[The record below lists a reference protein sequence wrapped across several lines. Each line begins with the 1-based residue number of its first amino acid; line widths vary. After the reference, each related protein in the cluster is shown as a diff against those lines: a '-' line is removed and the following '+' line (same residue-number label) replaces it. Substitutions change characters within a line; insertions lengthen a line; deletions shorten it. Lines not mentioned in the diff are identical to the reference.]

1 MITWEV
7 TKMEQKQ
14 VVKQIIDFNKTTFE
28 STFNA
33 ITLLQNQAEGMVNM
47 FLQQATWIP
56 EDGKKVLNEWV
67 GAFKKGRDDFK
78 RAIDENSKRVE
89 DFFAK
94 FEKP

>member
-1 MITWEV
+1 
-7 TKMEQKQ
+7 MEQKQ

-56 EDGKKVLNEWV
+56 EDGKKILNEWV
-67 GAFKKGRDDFK
+67 AAFKKGRDDFK

>member
-1 MITWEV
+1 
-7 TKMEQKQ
+7 MEQKQ

-56 EDGKKVLNEWV
+56 EDGKKVLNEWAA
-67 GAFKKGRDDFK
+67 AFKKGRDDFK
-78 RAIDENSKRVE
+78 KAIDENSKRVE

>member
-1 MITWEV
+1 
-7 TKMEQKQ
+7 MEQKQ

-67 GAFKKGRDDFK
+67 AAFKKGRDDFK
-78 RAIDENSKRVE
+78 KAIDENSKRVE